1 MAGKKYEASVGYFTP
16 KMQAM
21 LKKGE
26 IKSTAKK
33 STAKKSTSKKK

>member
-1 MAGKKYEASVGYFTP
+1 MAAKKYNASVGYFTP

-33 STAKKSTSKKK
+33 PTTKKK